1 MRRFAF
7 SAMRR
12 KDCRQ
17 RERVADN
24 NLQQIEAVERE
35 WRDALC
41 RKDMSKL
48 ESLIHPDFVL
58 IGTRSTGAFMMGR
71 QEWLDAI
78 ERREV
83 ESIELDVRQAT
94 ALDQVMVGT
103 VHAKWRL
110 KYLGRVI
117 EDCVILTDVWVL
129 GGDGRWQA
137 IRRHST
143 PAPAS
148 DCKNL

>member
-1 MRRFAF
+1 
-7 SAMRR
+7 
-12 KDCRQ
+12 
-17 RERVADN
+17 VAN
-24 NLQQIEAVERE
+24 KNLQQIEAVERE

-41 RKDMSKL
+41 RKDMDKL
-48 ESLIHPDFVL
+48 KSLIHPDFVL

-94 ALDQVMVGT
+94 VLDQVMVGT

-117 EDCVILTDVWVL
+117 EDCVMLTDVWVL
-129 GGDGRWQA
+129 DEGRWQA
-137 IRRHST
+137 VRRHST

-148 DCKNL
+148 DCKQL